1 MTNMDP
7 YKILEEARPMLD
19 AVLTQAG
26 LVAPGEP
33 LDLDALRA
41 PFSQWLQAQTVGRED
56 LGFFVGLV
64 GAFISQYLLDT
75 ADASVQVDGERISVR
90 VPFPGGTERQ
100 FDPYAAA
107 SSLIL
112 KKASVAD
119 FLARVC
125 A

>member
-1 MTNMDP
+1 MDP
-7 YKILEEARPMLD
+7 YKVLEEARPMLD
-19 AVLTQAG
+19 AVLAQAG

-33 LDLDALRA
+33 LDLDSLRA

-75 ADASVQVDGERISVR
+75 ADASVQVDGERIKVR
-90 VPFPGGTERQ
+90 VPFAGGTERQ

-112 KKASVAD
+112 NKASVAD
-119 FLARVC
+119 FLASVC

>member
-1 MTNMDP
+1 MANMDL
-7 YKILEEARPMLD
+7 YKVLEEARPMLD
-19 AVLTQAG
+19 TVLTQAG
-26 LVAPGEP
+26 LQAPGEP
-33 LDLDALRA
+33 LDLEALRA
-41 PFSQWLQAQTVGRED
+41 PFSQWLQEQQVGRED

-64 GAFISQYLLDT
+64 GAFISQYLADT
-75 ADASVQVDGERISVR
+75 ADASVQVDGERISVH
-90 VPFPGGTERQ
+90 VPLAGGMERR

-119 FLARVC
+119 FLASVS

>member
-1 MTNMDP
+1 MDP
-7 YKILEEARPMLD
+7 YKVLEEARPMLD

-26 LVAPGEP
+26 LQVPGEP

-41 PFSQWLQAQTVGRED
+41 PFSQWLQAQAVGRED

-64 GAFISQYLLDT
+64 GAFISQYLLDL
-75 ADASVQVDGERISVR
+75 ANASVQVEDERISVR
-90 VPFPGGTERQ
+90 VPLAGGRERR

-112 KKASVAD
+112 KKGNVAD
-119 FLARVC
+119 FLASVC